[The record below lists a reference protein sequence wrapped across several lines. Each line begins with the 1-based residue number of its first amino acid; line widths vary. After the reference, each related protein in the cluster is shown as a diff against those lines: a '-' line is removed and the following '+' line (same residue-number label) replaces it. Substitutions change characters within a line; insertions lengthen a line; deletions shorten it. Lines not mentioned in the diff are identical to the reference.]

1 MAKQA
6 ESRLVAAIRTAL
18 EADGWLS
25 WKNHGGPYSLAG
37 LPDVMAVRSGQ
48 LLAVEVKVPGNK
60 PTAVQLRL
68 LERLAAKG
76 AIVVVAYSVP
86 EVLSAIEEHRVAA
99 ARGAGLSAAPSPAAP
114 GSGEESP

>member
-1 MAKQA
+1 M
-6 ESRLVAAIRTAL
+6 
-18 EADGWLS
+18 
-25 WKNHGGPYSLAG
+25 AG

-48 LLAVEVKVPGNK
+48 LLAVEVKRPGKN
-60 PTAVQLRL
+60 ASAIQRRL